1 MVKPRL
7 GGLTY
12 RGPHPSKIATGG
24 AGENPAGQRLA
35 PDIGHRVD
43 TDQEGRAVAEQ
54 GIILCVL
61 GGTEAGG
68 RICNIQIG
76 QY

>member
-12 RGPHPSKIATGG
+12 RGPHPSKTAMGG

-35 PDIGHRVD
+35 PEIGYRVD
-43 TDQEGRAVAEQ
+43 TDQAGRAVAQQ

-61 GGTEAGG
+61 GG
-68 RICNIQIG
+68 Q
-76 QY
+76 